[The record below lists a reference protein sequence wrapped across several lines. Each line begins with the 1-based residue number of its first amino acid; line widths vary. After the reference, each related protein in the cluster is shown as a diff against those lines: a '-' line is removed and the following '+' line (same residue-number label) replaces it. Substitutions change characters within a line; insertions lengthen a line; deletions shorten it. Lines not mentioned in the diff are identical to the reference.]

1 MKGSCLLFEYLQEL
15 IDSSAFSVLARETGY
30 RVLLAGASAFVF
42 SIIFGRWFISWV
54 GSRKLVEQT
63 AKGDSERLDDLHDHK
78 ANTPTMG
85 GVIFIVAAGVATLLW
100 AKLDSRPI
108 MMLLAYTLGFGAIG
122 LADDLIKLG
131 PGKRNGLRGKTKL
144 FFQILLGISAG
155 CILYW
160 DPLVVHHA
168 GAVDPATALSVPFFK
183 DASFSIGLFY
193 IPLVALVLAGSS
205 NAVNLTDGLDGLA
218 AGISVLT
225 GATFVVVALL
235 AGSEQASGLFRIA
248 HVEGGAETAV
258 FTAALVGGCL
268 GFLWFNCHPAKIFM
282 GDVGSLS
289 LGGALGLVAVLCK
302 QELLMVL
309 VGGVLVAETVS
320 VFLQVTS
327 FKLTGRRIF
336 RCTPLHH
343 HFEFKG
349 WSEARVTLSFWVASA
364 LLALASVV
372 SLRL

>member
-1 MKGSCLLFEYLQEL
+1 MGAYVARRLLQMIPIILGVAGLVFAL
-15 IDSSAFSVLARETGY
+15 FTGVGEDPV
-30 RVLLAGASAFVF
+30 RVGQFLGTAIHDTAQVAGAGLLYSERFAAPQALDSATVT
-42 SIIFGRWFISWV
+42 
-54 GSRKLVEQT
+54 KLV
-63 AKGDSERLDDLHDHK
+63 RNLF
-78 ANTPTMG
+78 MI
-85 GVIFIVAAGVATLLW
+85 GVIPLMAFLYRRDSNLDTLRPRWYEFVPLFAIGFVALAAVRSIGDLYLPAVAAEGWTSMLSWASRASNWLLVMAMAGVG
-100 AKLDSRPI
+100 
-108 MMLLAYTLGFGAIG
+108 LGTSIANLRGIG
-122 LADDLIKLG
+122 LR
-131 PGKRNGLRGKTKL
+131 PM
-144 FFQILLGISAG
+144 
-155 CILYW
+155 
-160 DPLVVHHA
+160 
-168 GAVDPATALSVPFFK
+168 SVGF
-183 DASFSIGLFY
+183 
-193 IPLVALVLAGSS
+193 
-205 NAVNLTDGLDGLA
+205 A
-218 AGISVLT
+218 A
-225 GATFVVVALL
+225 
-235 AGSEQASGLFRIA
+235 
-248 HVEGGAETAV
+248 
-258 FTAALVGGCL
+258 AALVGGCL

>member
-1 MKGSCLLFEYLQEL
+1 MFEYLQEL

-63 AKGDSERLDDLHDHK
+63 AKGDSECLDDLHDHK

-144 FFQILLGISAG
+144 FFQLLLGISAG

-168 GAVDPATALSVPFFK
+168 GAVDPATIDGETSVTIESPFG
-183 DASFSIGLFY
+183 AMGIIY
-193 IPLVALVLAGSS
+193 AA
-205 NAVNLTDGLDGLA
+205 TD
-218 AGISVLT
+218 IW
-225 GATFVVVALL
+225 
-235 AGSEQASGLFRIA
+235 RI
-248 HVEGGAETAV
+248 
-258 FTAALVGGCL
+258 
-268 GFLWFNCHPAKIFM
+268 I
-282 GDVGSLS
+282 
-289 LGGALGLVAVLCK
+289 
-302 QELLMVL
+302 
-309 VGGVLVAETVS
+309 
-320 VFLQVTS
+320 
-327 FKLTGRRIF
+327 
-336 RCTPLHH
+336 
-343 HFEFKG
+343 
-349 WSEARVTLSFWVASA
+349 
-364 LLALASVV
+364 
-372 SLRL
+372 

>member
-1 MKGSCLLFEYLQEL
+1 
-15 IDSSAFSVLARETGY
+15 
-30 RVLLAGASAFVF
+30 
-42 SIIFGRWFISWV
+42 
-54 GSRKLVEQT
+54 
-63 AKGDSERLDDLHDHK
+63 
-78 ANTPTMG
+78 
-85 GVIFIVAAGVATLLW
+85 
-100 AKLDSRPI
+100 
-108 MMLLAYTLGFGAIG
+108 
-122 LADDLIKLG
+122 
-131 PGKRNGLRGKTKL
+131 
-144 FFQILLGISAG
+144 
-155 CILYW
+155 
-160 DPLVVHHA
+160 
-168 GAVDPATALSVPFFK
+168 
-183 DASFSIGLFY
+183 
-193 IPLVALVLAGSS
+193 
-205 NAVNLTDGLDGLA
+205 
-218 AGISVLT
+218 
-225 GATFVVVALL
+225 VVALL

-320 VFLQVTS
+320 VFLQVMS